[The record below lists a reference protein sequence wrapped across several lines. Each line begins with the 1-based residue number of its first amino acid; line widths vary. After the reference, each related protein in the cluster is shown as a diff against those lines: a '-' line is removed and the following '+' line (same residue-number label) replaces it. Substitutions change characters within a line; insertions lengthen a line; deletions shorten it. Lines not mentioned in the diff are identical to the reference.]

1 MSAPDP
7 AFDALVSAGP
17 IVDMI
22 GDSRMEYDGPRCAGP
37 DDDDCGAPVDDDG
50 EMCPT
55 CADQPHAFRPFRLDK
70 AHWCACGRGPDGP
83 VHQDDDERG
92 AA

>member
-7 AFDALVSAGP
+7 AFDRLVMAAP

-22 GDSRMEYDGPRCAGP
+22 GDGRMEYDGPRC
-37 DDDDCGAPVDDDG
+37 DYCGDTQTVDDGDRL
-50 EMCPT
+50 CPDCIGT
-55 CADQPHAFRPFRLDK
+55 
-70 AHWCACGRGPDGP
+70 
-83 VHQDDDERG
+83 G